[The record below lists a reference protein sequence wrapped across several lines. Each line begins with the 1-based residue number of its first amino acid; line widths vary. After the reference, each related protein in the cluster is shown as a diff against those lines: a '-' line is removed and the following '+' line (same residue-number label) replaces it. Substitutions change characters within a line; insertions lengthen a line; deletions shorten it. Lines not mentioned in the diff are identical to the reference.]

1 MISRLKVAFS
11 QTLVLFLVVCL
22 YSTAAQAQELR
33 RFENYIEPINKALDY
48 VRAGDM
54 AGMDD
59 FMAGIGFGESGRVGA
74 TFKRWLGSDG
84 VVEIDLL
91 KTEELGE
98 TLKRLTYAI
107 TDSTD
112 SQMFFRFYVAK
123 AKDGW
128 VLYNFNFNTD
138 LREFFPSWESP

>member
-1 MISRLKVAFS
+1 MRSRLKAVYS
-11 QTLVLFLVVCL
+11 QTVVLILAICL
-22 YSTAAQAQELR
+22 YSTVPQAQELT
-33 RFENYIEPINKALDY
+33 RFKTYNEPIDTALDY
-48 VRAGDM
+48 IKAGDM
-54 AGMDD
+54 DGMDD
-59 FMAGIGFGESGRVGA
+59 FMAGIGFGDSGRVGS
-74 TFKRWLGSDG
+74 TFKLWLSNDR

-91 KTEELGE
+91 KKEELGK

-112 SQMFFRFYVAK
+112 SQMFFRFYVVK

-138 LREFFPSWESP
+138 LAEYFPSWESP